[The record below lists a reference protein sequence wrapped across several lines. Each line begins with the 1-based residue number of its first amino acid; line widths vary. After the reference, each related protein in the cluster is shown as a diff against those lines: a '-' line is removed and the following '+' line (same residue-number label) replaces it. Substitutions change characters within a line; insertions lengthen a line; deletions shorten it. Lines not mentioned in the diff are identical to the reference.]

1 MKIPIVNVQVDER
14 FLTHRLKSTSLAGII
29 TGVLATLLFA
39 YRFYVNHVWSW
50 DLLSVA
56 ITFVVVKLT
65 VLAWYALND

>member
-50 DLLSVA
+50 DLLAVA
-56 ITFVVVKLT
+56 ITFVVVKLV